1 MSETIPKVVVYQYRR
16 IEQAQR
22 DLREAMRSRG
32 IQVSDDETI
41 DTYAAKITAHE
52 VPRIAIFKV
61 SQFQGFLDEKLPA
74 MYVSPSYIQP
84 DLSTL
89 FYRCALLKELPNIE
103 GLERVVAMKNFVNE
117 AVALEE
123 LRLPDLPQVDNMRE
137 FARACTALKTA
148 VIGALPKAR
157 TLDYA
162 FGLCSS
168 LETAE
173 IGAAPLVTN
182 VYALFHS
189 CPLLRKVKLSLE
201 GGLVDNCTWMFNDGT
216 LLEEV
221 EGVIDVSRCTSTD
234 RFANNCTSLREIR
247 IKGLASDIALHWS
260 NNLSLESVRYLVTN
274 AKRVSGKTIYLSNN
288 LRTLYGAE
296 IEEVGRQATAKGFT
310 INFR

>member
-1 MSETIPKVVVYQYRR
+1 MSETIPKVVVDQYRR
-16 IEQAQR
+16 LEQAQR
-22 DLREAMRSRG
+22 DLKQAMRSRG
-32 IQVSDDETI
+32 IQVGDDDTI
-41 DTYAAKITAHE
+41 DTYAAKLTAHE
-52 VPRIAIFKV
+52 VPRMAIFKV
-61 SQFQGFLDEKLPA
+61 SQFQGFLEEKLSA

-103 GLERVVAMKNFVNE
+103 GLERVVVMKNFVNE
-117 AVALEE
+117 AVALGE

-137 FARACTALKTA
+137 LAKSCTALRAA
-148 VIGALPKAR
+148 VIGTLPKAR
-157 TLDYA
+157 TIDYA
-162 FGLCSS
+162 FGLCSY

-189 CPLLRKVKLSLE
+189 CPLLRKVKLSLD
-201 GGLVDNCTWMFNDGT
+201 GGLIDNCTWMFNDDS

-221 EGVIDVSRCTSTD
+221 EGVIDISRCSSTD
-234 RFANNCTSLREIR
+234 RFATNCNSLREIR

-260 NNLSLESVRYLVTN
+260 TNLSLESVRYLVTN
-274 AKRVSGKTIYLSNN
+274 AKTVSGKTIYLSNN

>member
-1 MSETIPKVVVYQYRR
+1 MGEVIPKVVVDQYRR
-16 IEQAQR
+16 WEQAKR
-22 DLREAMRSRG
+22 DLKQAMRSRG
-32 IQVSDDETI
+32 IQVGDDETI
-41 DTYAAKITAHE
+41 DTYAAKITEHE
-52 VPRIAIFKV
+52 VPRIAIFKA

-74 MYVSPSYIQP
+74 MYISPSYLQP
-84 DLSTL
+84 VLSLL
-89 FYRCALLKELPNIE
+89 FYRCVLLKELPNIE
-103 GLERVVAMKNFVNE
+103 GLDRAIIMKNFVNE

-123 LRLPDLPQVDNMRE
+123 LRLPDLPQVDDMGE
-137 FARACTALKTA
+137 LAKSCTGLKKA

-157 TLDYA
+157 TLNYA

-182 VYALFHS
+182 VLALFHS
-189 CPLLRKVKLSLE
+189 CPQLRKVKLSLD
-201 GGLVDNCTWMFNDGT
+201 GGLIDNCTWMFNGDS

-221 EGVIDVSRCTSTD
+221 EGVIDISRCTSTD
-234 RFANNCTSLREIR
+234 RLANNCTSLREIR

-260 NNLSLESVRYLVTN
+260 TNLSLESVRYLVTN
-274 AKRVSGKTIYLSNN
+274 AKQVSGKTIYLSNN

>member
-1 MSETIPKVVVYQYRR
+1 MGEVIPKVVVDQYRR

-22 DLREAMRSRG
+22 DLKQAMRSRG
-32 IQVSDDETI
+32 IQVGDDDTI
-41 DTYAAKITAHE
+41 DTYAAKLTAHE

-61 SQFQGFLDEKLPA
+61 AQFQGFLDEKLPA
-74 MYVSPSYIQP
+74 MYVSPSYVRP

-103 GLERVVAMKNFVNE
+103 GLGRVVVMKNFVNE

-123 LRLPDLPQVDNMRE
+123 LRLPDLPQADDIKE
-137 FARACTALKTA
+137 LAKSCTRLKKA
-148 VIGALPKAR
+148 VVGALPRAR
-157 TLDYA
+157 TIDYA

-173 IGAAPLVTN
+173 IGAAPLVSN

-201 GGLVDNCTWMFNDGT
+201 GGLIDNCAWMFNDDS

-221 EGVIDVSRCTSTD
+221 EGVIDLSRCTSTD
-234 RFANNCTSLREIR
+234 RFANNCSSLREIR
-247 IKGLASDIALHWS
+247 IKGLSSDIALPWS
-260 NNLSLESVRYLVTN
+260 TNLSLESVRYLVTN

>member
-1 MSETIPKVVVYQYRR
+1 MSETIPKVVVDQYRR
-16 IEQAQR
+16 VEQAKR
-22 DLREAMRSRG
+22 DLKQAMRSRG

-52 VPRIAIFKV
+52 VPRIAIFKI

-123 LRLPDLPQVDNMRE
+123 LRLPNLPQVDNMRE

-162 FGLCSS
+162 FGLCSY

-189 CPLLRKVKLSLE
+189 CPMLRKVKLSLD
-201 GGLVDNCTWMFNDGT
+201 GGLIDNCTWMFNDDT

-221 EGVIDVSRCTSTD
+221 EGVIDISRCTSTD
-234 RFANNCTSLREIR
+234 RFANNCSSLREIR

-274 AKRVSGKTIYLSNN
+274 AKTVSGKTIYLSNN

>member
-1 MSETIPKVVVYQYRR
+1 MSETIPKGVVDQYRR
-16 IEQAQR
+16 LEQAQR
-22 DLREAMRSRG
+22 DLKQAMRSRG
-32 IQVSDDETI
+32 IQVGDDDTI
-41 DTYAAKITAHE
+41 DTYAAKLTAHE
-52 VPRIAIFKV
+52 VPRMAIFKV
-61 SQFQGFLDEKLPA
+61 SQFQGFLEEKLPA

-89 FYRCALLKELPNIE
+89 FYRCALLKELPSIE
-103 GLERVVAMKNFVNE
+103 GLERVVNFRSFASE
-117 AVALEE
+117 TSALESIVM
-123 LRLPDLPQVDNMRE
+123 PDLPQADSIRE
-137 FARACTALKTA
+137 LAKSCTGLKRA
-148 VIGALPKAR
+148 VVGALPKAR
-157 TLDYA
+157 TIDYA
-162 FGLCSS
+162 FGLCSY

-189 CPLLRKVKLSLE
+189 CPLLRKVKLSLD
-201 GGLVDNCTWMFNDGT
+201 GGLIDSCTWMFNDDS

-221 EGVIDVSRCTSTD
+221 EGVIDISRCSSTD
-234 RFANNCTSLREIR
+234 RFATNCNSLREIR

-260 NNLSLESVRYLVTN
+260 TNLSLESVRYLVTN
-274 AKRVSGKTIYLSNN
+274 AKTVSGKTIYLSNN

>member
-1 MSETIPKVVVYQYRR
+1 MGEVIPKVVVDQYRR
-16 IEQAQR
+16 VEQAKR
-22 DLREAMRSRG
+22 DLKQAMRSRG

-41 DTYAAKITAHE
+41 DTYAAKLTAHE
-52 VPRIAIFKV
+52 VPRIAIFKI

-103 GLERVVAMKNFVNE
+103 GLDRAIVMKNFVNE

-123 LRLPDLPQVDNMRE
+123 LRLPDLPRVDNIRE
-137 FARACTALKTA
+137 LAKSCTVLKTA
-148 VIGALPKAR
+148 VIGSLPKAR

-189 CPLLRKVKLSLE
+189 CPLLRKVKLSLD
-201 GGLVDNCTWMFNDGT
+201 GGLIDNCTWMFNDDS

-221 EGVIDVSRCTSTD
+221 EGVIDLRRCTSTD
-234 RFANNCTSLREIR
+234 RFANNCSSLREIR
-247 IKGLASDIALHWS
+247 VKGLASDIALHWS
-260 NNLSLESVRYLVTN
+260 TNLSLESVRYLVTN
-274 AKRVSGKTIYLSNN
+274 AKTVSGKTIYLSNN

>member
-1 MSETIPKVVVYQYRR
+1 MSETIPKVVVDQYRR

-22 DLREAMRSRG
+22 NLKQAMRSRG
-32 IQVSDDETI
+32 IQVGDDETI
-41 DTYAAKITAHE
+41 DTYAAKLTAHE

-74 MYVSPSYIQP
+74 MYVSPSYLQP
-84 DLSTL
+84 DLSLL

-123 LRLPDLPQVDNMRE
+123 LRLPNLPQVDNIRE
-137 FARACTALKTA
+137 LAKSCTGLKKA

-157 TLDYA
+157 ALDYA

-173 IGAAPLVTN
+173 IGTAPLVTN

-189 CPLLRKVKLSLE
+189 CPLLRKVKLSLD
-201 GGLVDNCTWMFNDGT
+201 GGLIDNCTWMFNDDS

-221 EGVIDVSRCTSTD
+221 EGVIDISRCTSTD
-234 RFANNCTSLREIR
+234 RFANNCYSLREIR
-247 IKGLASDIALHWS
+247 IKGLSSDIALHWS
-260 NNLSLESVRYLVTN
+260 TNLSLESVRYLVTN
-274 AKRVSGKTIYLSNN
+274 SKRVSGKTIYLSNN

-296 IEEVGRQATAKGFT
+296 LEEIGRQATAKGFT

>member
-1 MSETIPKVVVYQYRR
+1 MGEVIPKVVVDQYRR
-16 IEQAQR
+16 IEKAQR
-22 DLREAMRSRG
+22 DLKQAMRSRG
-32 IQVSDDETI
+32 IQVGDDETI
-41 DTYAAKITAHE
+41 DTYAAKLTAHE

-61 SQFQGFLDEKLPA
+61 AQFQGFLDEKLPA
-74 MYVSPSYIQP
+74 MYVSPSYVQP

-103 GLERVVAMKNFVNE
+103 GLERVVVMKNFVNE

-123 LRLPDLPQVDNMRE
+123 LRLPDLPQADSIKE
-137 FARACTALKTA
+137 LAKSCTGLKKA
-148 VIGALPKAR
+148 VVGALPRAR
-157 TLDYA
+157 TIDYA

-173 IGAAPLVTN
+173 IGAAPLVSN

-189 CPLLRKVKLSLE
+189 CPLLRKVKLSLD
-201 GGLVDNCTWMFNDGT
+201 GGLIDSCTWMFNDDT

-221 EGVIDVSRCTSTD
+221 EGVIDLRRCTSTD
-234 RFANNCTSLREIR
+234 RFANNCSSLREIR
-247 IKGLASDIALHWS
+247 VKGLASDIALHWS
-260 NNLSLESVRYLVTN
+260 TNLSLESVRYLVTN
-274 AKRVSGKTIYLSNN
+274 AKTVSGKTIYLSNN

>member
-1 MSETIPKVVVYQYRR
+1 MGEVIPKVVVDQYRR

-22 DLREAMRSRG
+22 DLKQAMRSRG
-32 IQVSDDETI
+32 IQVGDDETI
-41 DTYAAKITAHE
+41 DTYAAKLTAHE

-89 FYRCALLKELPNIE
+89 FYRCTLLKELPNIE
-103 GLERVVAMKNFVNE
+103 GLENAVVMKNFVNE

-123 LRLPDLPQVDNMRE
+123 LLLPDLPQVDNIRE
-137 FARACTALKTA
+137 LAKSCTGLKKA

-173 IGAAPLVTN
+173 IGAAPIVTN

-201 GGLVDNCTWMFNDGT
+201 GGLIDNCTWMFNDDS

-221 EGVIDVSRCTSTD
+221 EGVIDLSRCTSTD
-234 RFANNCTSLREIR
+234 RFANNCASLREIR

-260 NNLSLESVRYLVTN
+260 TNLSLESVRYLVTN

>member
-1 MSETIPKVVVYQYRR
+1 MGEVIPKVVVDQYRR
-16 IEQAQR
+16 IEQAKR
-22 DLREAMRSRG
+22 DLKHAMRSRG
-32 IQVSDDETI
+32 IQVGDDETI
-41 DTYAAKITAHE
+41 DTYAAKITEHE
-52 VPRIAIFKV
+52 VPRIAIFKA

-74 MYVSPSYIQP
+74 MYVSPSYLQP
-84 DLSTL
+84 DLSLL

-103 GLERVVAMKNFVNE
+103 GLERAIVMKNFVNE

-137 FARACTALKTA
+137 FAKSCTGLKKA

-162 FGLCSS
+162 FGLCSL

-189 CPLLRKVKLSLE
+189 CPLLRKVKLSLD
-201 GGLVDNCTWMFNDGT
+201 GGLIDNCTWMFNDDS

-221 EGVIDVSRCTSTD
+221 DGVINLSRCTSTD
-234 RFANNCTSLREIR
+234 RFANNCSSLREIR

-260 NNLSLESVRYLVTN
+260 SNLSLESVRYLVTN

>member
-1 MSETIPKVVVYQYRR
+1 MGEVIPKVVVDQYRR
-16 IEQAQR
+16 IEKAQR

-32 IQVSDDETI
+32 IQVGDDETI
-41 DTYAAKITAHE
+41 DTYAAKLTAHE
-52 VPRIAIFKV
+52 VPRIAIFKA

-74 MYVSPSYIQP
+74 MYVSPSYVQP
-84 DLSTL
+84 DLSLL

-103 GLERVVAMKNFVNE
+103 GLDRAVVMKNFVNE

-137 FARACTALKTA
+137 LAKSCTALRAA
-148 VIGALPKAR
+148 VIGTLPKAR
-157 TLDYA
+157 TIDYA
-162 FGLCSS
+162 FGICHS

-173 IGAAPLVTN
+173 IGVAPLVTN
-182 VYALFHS
+182 VYALFYS
-189 CPLLRKVKLSLE
+189 CPLLRRVKLSLE
-201 GGLVDNCTWMFNDGT
+201 GGLIDNCTWMFNDDS

-221 EGVIDVSRCTSTD
+221 EGVIDLSRCTSTD
-234 RFANNCTSLREIR
+234 RFANNCSSLREIR
-247 IKGLASDIALHWS
+247 IKGLSSDIALHWS
-260 NNLSLESVRYLVTN
+260 TNLSLESVRYLVTN

-296 IEEVGRQATAKGFT
+296 LDEIGRQATAKGFT

>member
-1 MSETIPKVVVYQYRR
+1 MSEVIPKVVVDQYRR

-22 DLREAMRSRG
+22 DLKQAMRSRG
-32 IQVSDDETI
+32 IQVGDDETI
-41 DTYAAKITAHE
+41 DTYAEKLTAHE
-52 VPRIAIFKV
+52 VPRIAIFKA
-61 SQFQGFLDEKLPA
+61 SQFQGFLDEKLPN
-74 MYVSPSYIQP
+74 MYISQSYIQP

-89 FYRCALLKELPNIE
+89 FYRCAFLKELPNIE
-103 GLERVVAMKNFVNE
+103 GLDRVASMKNFVNE
-117 AVALEE
+117 AVALTSVS
-123 LRLPDLPQVDNMRE
+123 LPDLPQVDNIRE
-137 FARACTALKTA
+137 FAKSCTGLKTA
-148 VIGALPKAR
+148 VIGALPNAR
-157 TLDYA
+157 MIDYA

-201 GGLVDNCTWMFNDGT
+201 GGLIDNCTWMFNDDT

-221 EGVIDVSRCTSTD
+221 EGVIDLSRCTSTD
-234 RFANNCTSLREIR
+234 RFANNCSSLREIR
-247 IKGLASDIALHWS
+247 IKGLSSDIALHWS

-296 IEEVGRQATAKGFT
+296 LEEIGRQATAKGFT

>member
-1 MSETIPKVVVYQYRR
+1 MSEVIPKVVVDQYRR

-22 DLREAMRSRG
+22 DLKQAMRSRG
-32 IQVSDDETI
+32 IQVGDDETI
-41 DTYAAKITAHE
+41 DTYAAKLTAHE
-52 VPRIAIFKV
+52 VPRIAIFKA

-74 MYVSPSYIQP
+74 MYISPSYLQP
-84 DLSTL
+84 VLSLL
-89 FYRCALLKELPNIE
+89 FYRCVLLKELPNIE
-103 GLERVVAMKNFVNE
+103 GLDRAIIMKNFVNE

-123 LRLPDLPQVDNMRE
+123 LRLPDLPQVDDMRE
-137 FARACTALKTA
+137 FAKSCTGLKKA
-148 VIGALPKAR
+148 VIGALPKVR

-182 VYALFHS
+182 VYALFRS
-189 CPLLRKVKLSLE
+189 CPLLRKVKFSLD
-201 GGLVDNCTWMFNDGT
+201 GGLIDNCTWMFNDDT

-221 EGVIDVSRCTSTD
+221 EGVIDLSRCTSTD
-234 RFANNCTSLREIR
+234 RFANNCSSLREIR
-247 IKGLASDIALHWS
+247 IKGLSSDIALYWS
-260 NNLSLESVRYLVTN
+260 TNLSLESVRYLVTN

>member
-1 MSETIPKVVVYQYRR
+1 MSETIPKVVVDQYRR
-16 IEQAQR
+16 VEQAKR
-22 DLREAMRSRG
+22 DLKQAMRSRG

-41 DTYAAKITAHE
+41 DTYAAKLTAHE
-52 VPRIAIFKV
+52 VPRIAIFKI

-84 DLSTL
+84 DLSML
-89 FYRCALLKELPNIE
+89 FCRCALLKELPNIE
-103 GLERVVAMKNFVNE
+103 GLDRAIVMKNFVDE

-123 LRLPDLPQVDNMRE
+123 LRLPDLPQVDNMLG

-148 VIGALPKAR
+148 VIGSLPKAR
-157 TLDYA
+157 TLNYA

-182 VYALFHS
+182 VYALFLS
-189 CPLLRKVKLSLE
+189 CPLLRKVKLSLD
-201 GGLVDNCTWMFNDGT
+201 GGLIDNCMWMFNDDS

-221 EGVIDVSRCTSTD
+221 EGVIDVSRCTSMD
-234 RFANNCTSLREIR
+234 MFANNCSSLREIR
-247 IKGLASDIALHWS
+247 IKGLSSDIALRWS

-274 AKRVSGKTIYLSNN
+274 AKTVSGKTIYLSNN

-296 IEEVGRQATAKGFT
+296 LEEVGRQATAKGFT

>member
-1 MSETIPKVVVYQYRR
+1 
-16 IEQAQR
+16 
-22 DLREAMRSRG
+22 
-32 IQVSDDETI
+32 
-41 DTYAAKITAHE
+41 
-52 VPRIAIFKV
+52 
-61 SQFQGFLDEKLPA
+61 

-84 DLSTL
+84 DLSLL
-89 FYRCALLKELPNIE
+89 FYRCNLLKELPNIE
-103 GLERVVAMKNFVNE
+103 GLERVVVMKNFVNE

-123 LRLPDLPQVDNMRE
+123 LRLPDLPQADSIKE
-137 FARACTALKTA
+137 LAKSCTGLKKA
-148 VIGALPKAR
+148 VVGALLKAR

-189 CPLLRKVKLSLE
+189 CPILRKVKLSLD
-201 GGLVDNCTWMFNDGT
+201 GGLIDNCTWMFNDNS

-221 EGVIDVSRCTSTD
+221 EGVIDLSRCTSTD
-234 RFANNCTSLREIR
+234 RFANNCSSLREIR
-247 IKGLASDIALHWS
+247 IKGLSSDIALYWS
-260 NNLSLESVRYLVTN
+260 TNLSLESVRYLVTN

>member
-1 MSETIPKVVVYQYRR
+1 MGEVIPKEVVDQYRR
-16 IEQAQR
+16 LEQAQR
-22 DLREAMRSRG
+22 DLKQVMRSRG
-32 IQVSDDETI
+32 IQVGDDETI
-41 DTYAAKITAHE
+41 DTYAAKLTAHE

-61 SQFQGFLDEKLPA
+61 SQFQGFLDEKLPN
-74 MYVSPSYIQP
+74 MYISPSYIQP

-89 FYRCALLKELPNIE
+89 FYRCALLKELPSIE
-103 GLERVVAMKNFVNE
+103 GLENAVAMKNFVNE

-123 LRLPDLPQVDNMRE
+123 FRLPDLPQADSIRE
-137 FARACTALKTA
+137 LAKSCTGLKKA

-157 TLDYA
+157 TIDYA

-201 GGLVDNCTWMFNDGT
+201 GGLVDNCTWMFNDDS

-221 EGVIDVSRCTSTD
+221 EGVIDLSRCTSTD
-234 RFANNCTSLREIR
+234 RFATNCTSLREIR
-247 IKGLASDIALHWS
+247 IKGLACDIALQWS
-260 NNLSLESVRYLVTN
+260 VNLSLESVRYLIEN
-274 AKRVSGKTIYLSNN
+274 AKAVSRKTIYLSRE
-288 LRTLYGAE
+288 LVTRHQTEMERLG
-296 IEEVGRQATAKGFT
+296 EVATGKGWT
-310 INFR
+310 ISYR

>member
-1 MSETIPKVVVYQYRR
+1 MGEVIPKVVVDQYRR
-16 IEQAQR
+16 IEQAMR
-22 DLREAMRSRG
+22 DLRQAMRSRG

-41 DTYAAKITAHE
+41 DTYAAKLTAHE
-52 VPRIAIFKV
+52 VPRMGIFKA

-74 MYVSPSYIQP
+74 MYVSPSYVQP

-103 GLERVVAMKNFVNE
+103 GLERAVVMKNFVNE

-123 LRLPDLPQVDNMRE
+123 LRLPDLPQVDNIRE
-137 FARACTALKTA
+137 LAKSCTGLKKA

-157 TLDYA
+157 TIDYA

-201 GGLVDNCTWMFNDGT
+201 GGIIDNCTWMFNDDS

-221 EGVIDVSRCTSTD
+221 EGVIDISRCTSTD
-234 RFANNCTSLREIR
+234 RFANNCSSLREIR

-274 AKRVSGKTIYLSNN
+274 AKTVSGKTIYLSNN

>member
-1 MSETIPKVVVYQYRR
+1 MGEVIPKVVVDQYRR
-16 IEQAQR
+16 WEQAKR
-22 DLREAMRSRG
+22 DLKQAMRSRG
-32 IQVSDDETI
+32 IQVGDDETI
-41 DTYAAKITAHE
+41 DTYAAKITEHE
-52 VPRIAIFKV
+52 VPRIAIFKA

-74 MYVSPSYIQP
+74 MYVSPSYLQP
-84 DLSTL
+84 DLSLL

-103 GLERVVAMKNFVNE
+103 GLDRAIVMKNFVNE

-137 FARACTALKTA
+137 FAKSCTGLKKA

-189 CPLLRKVKLSLE
+189 CPILRKVKLSLD
-201 GGLVDNCTWMFNDGT
+201 GGLIDNCTWMFNDDS

-221 EGVIDVSRCTSTD
+221 EGVIDLSRCTSTD
-234 RFANNCTSLREIR
+234 RFANNCSSLREIR

-274 AKRVSGKTIYLSNN
+274 AKTVSGKTIYLSNN

-296 IEEVGRQATAKGFT
+296 LEEIGRQATAKGFT

>member
-1 MSETIPKVVVYQYRR
+1 MGEVIPKVVVDQYRR
-16 IEQAQR
+16 IEKAQR

-32 IQVSDDETI
+32 IQVGDDETI
-41 DTYAAKITAHE
+41 DTYAAKLTAHE

-61 SQFQGFLDEKLPA
+61 AQFQGFLDERLPN
-74 MYVSPSYIQP
+74 MYISPSYIQP

-103 GLERVVAMKNFVNE
+103 GLERAVTMKNFVNE

-123 LRLPDLPQVDNMRE
+123 LRLPDLPQADNMKE
-137 FARACTALKTA
+137 LAKSCTGLKKA
-148 VIGALPKAR
+148 VVGALPKAR
-157 TLDYA
+157 AIDYA

-189 CPLLRKVKLSLE
+189 CPLLRRVKLSLE
-201 GGLVDNCTWMFNDGT
+201 GGLIDNCTWMFNDDS

-221 EGVIDVSRCTSTD
+221 EGVIDLSGCTSTD
-234 RFANNCTSLREIR
+234 RFANNCSRLREIR
-247 IKGLASDIALHWS
+247 IKGLSSDIALHWS
-260 NNLSLESVRYLVTN
+260 TNLSLESVRYLVTN

-296 IEEVGRQATAKGFT
+296 LDEIGRQATAKGFT

>member
-1 MSETIPKVVVYQYRR
+1 MSETIPKVVVDQYRR

-22 DLREAMRSRG
+22 DLKQAMRSRG
-32 IQVSDDETI
+32 IQVGDDDTI
-41 DTYAAKITAHE
+41 DTYAAKLTAHE

-74 MYVSPSYIQP
+74 MYVSPAYVQP

-103 GLERVVAMKNFVNE
+103 GLDRAIVMKNFVNE

-123 LRLPDLPQVDNMRE
+123 LSLPDLPQVDSFRE
-137 FARACTALKTA
+137 FAKSCTGLKKA
-148 VIGALPKAR
+148 VIGALPKVR
-157 TLDYA
+157 TLEYA

-201 GGLVDNCTWMFNDGT
+201 GGLIDNCTWMFNDDT

-221 EGVIDVSRCTSTD
+221 EGVIDLSRSTSTD
-234 RFANNCTSLREIR
+234 RFANNCSSLREIR

-260 NNLSLESVRYLVTN
+260 NNLSLESVRFLVTN

-296 IEEVGRQATAKGFT
+296 IEEIGRQATAKGFT

>member
-1 MSETIPKVVVYQYRR
+1 MSETIPKVVVDQYRR
-16 IEQAQR
+16 LEQAQH
-22 DLREAMRSRG
+22 DLKQAMRSRG
-32 IQVSDDETI
+32 IQVGDDETI
-41 DTYAAKITAHE
+41 DTYAAKLTAHE

-61 SQFQGFLDEKLPA
+61 SQFQGFLDERLPS
-74 MYVSPSYIQP
+74 MYVSPSYVNA

-89 FYRCALLKELPNIE
+89 FYRCAFLKELTNIE
-103 GLERVVAMKNFVNE
+103 GLERVASMKNFVNE

-123 LRLPDLPQVDNMRE
+123 WRLPDLPQADNMRE
-137 FARACTALKTA
+137 LAKSCTGLKKA
-148 VIGALPKAR
+148 VVGALPKAR
-157 TLDYA
+157 TIDYA

-173 IGAAPLVTN
+173 IGAAPLVSN

-189 CPLLRKVKLSLE
+189 CPLLRKVKLSLN
-201 GGLVDNCTWMFNDGT
+201 GGLIDNCTWMFNDDS

-221 EGVIDVSRCTSTD
+221 EGVINLSRCTSTD
-234 RFANNCTSLREIR
+234 RFANNCNSLREIR
-247 IKGLASDIALHWS
+247 IKGLACDIALHWS
-260 NNLSLESVRYLVTN
+260 TNLSLESVRYLVTN

>member
-1 MSETIPKVVVYQYRR
+1 MGEVIPKVVVDQYRR

-22 DLREAMRSRG
+22 DLKQAMRSRG
-32 IQVSDDETI
+32 IQVGDDETI

-52 VPRIAIFKV
+52 VPRIAIFKA

-74 MYVSPSYIQP
+74 MYVSPSYTQP

-103 GLERVVAMKNFVNE
+103 GLDRAVVMKNFVNE

-123 LRLPDLPQVDNMRE
+123 LRLPDLPQVDNIRE
-137 FARACTALKTA
+137 LAKSCTGLKKA

-157 TLDYA
+157 TIDYA
-162 FGLCSS
+162 FGLCSY
-168 LETAE
+168 LETVE
-173 IGAAPLVTN
+173 IGAVPLVTN

-201 GGLVDNCTWMFNDGT
+201 GGLIDNCTWMFNDDT

-221 EGVIDVSRCTSTD
+221 EGVIDISRCTSTD
-234 RFANNCTSLREIR
+234 RFANNCSSLREIR

>member
-1 MSETIPKVVVYQYRR
+1 MKQ
-16 IEQAQR
+16 
-22 DLREAMRSRG
+22 AMRSRG

-41 DTYAAKITAHE
+41 DTYAAKLTAHE
-52 VPRIAIFKV
+52 VPRMGIFKA

-74 MYVSPSYIQP
+74 MYVSPSYVQP

-103 GLERVVAMKNFVNE
+103 GLERAVVMKNFVNE

-123 LRLPDLPQVDNMRE
+123 LRLPDLPQVDNIRE
-137 FARACTALKTA
+137 LAKSCTGLKKA
-148 VIGALPKAR
+148 VIGALPKAW
-157 TLDYA
+157 TIDYA

-201 GGLVDNCTWMFNDGT
+201 GGLIDNCTWMFNDDS

-221 EGVIDVSRCTSTD
+221 EGVIDISRCTSTD
-234 RFANNCTSLREIR
+234 RFANNCSSLREIR
-247 IKGLASDIALHWS
+247 IKGLSCDIALHWS
-260 NNLSLESVRYLVTN
+260 TNLSLESVRYLVTN
-274 AKRVSGKTIYLSNN
+274 AKTVSGKTIYLSNN